1 MSNQVPTWEIHQALA
16 RLAHLADG
24 GGIEEYLD
32 LYTAD
37 AVWEIAGIPQT
48 ATMATRRVGRADIRD
63 GVVSRRDTGGQG
75 PGSATQHVVH
85 TIEVHPGPDGTATS
99 HANYAFYGKTT
110 TAPVLLAMGQ
120 YHDTWKLDGGGWKL
134 AHRRIVSG

>member
-37 AVWEIAGIPQT
+37 AVWEITGIPQA
-48 ATMATRRVGRADIRD
+48 ATMATRRAGRADIRD

-85 TIEVHPGPDGTATS
+85 TIEVTDRDR
-99 HANYAFYGKTT
+99 
-110 TAPVLLAMGQ
+110 TAPPRPTRTTPSTARPPPRAARHGPV
-120 YHDTWKLDGGGWKL
+120 HDTWASADGGWKPIPP
-134 AHRRIVSG
+134 RIGG